1 MRRGDAK
8 VVIQILKKT
17 NELLKVVT
25 QPVYSKHILNSKCN
39 ACKVENIVAWKNVK
53 NGKYIAWKI
62 TSSVTISS
70 R

>member
-25 QPVYSKHILNSKCN
+25 QPVYSKHILKT
-39 ACKVENIVAWKNVK
+39 ENVMPVK
-53 NGKYIAWKI
+53 WKI
-62 TSSVTISS
+62 LLPGKMWKMENMLPGK
-70 R
+70 

>member
-25 QPVYSKHILNSKCN
+25 QPVYYKHILKT
-39 ACKVENIVAWKNVK
+39 ENVMPVK
-53 NGKYIAWKI
+53 WKI
-62 TSSVTISS
+62 LLPGKMWKMENMLPGK
-70 R
+70 

>member
-25 QPVYSKHILNSKCN
+25 QPVYSKHILKTENVMPVKW
-39 ACKVENIVAWKNVK
+39 KILLPGKMWKMENILP
-53 NGKYIAWKI
+53 GK
-62 TSSVTISS
+62 
-70 R
+70 